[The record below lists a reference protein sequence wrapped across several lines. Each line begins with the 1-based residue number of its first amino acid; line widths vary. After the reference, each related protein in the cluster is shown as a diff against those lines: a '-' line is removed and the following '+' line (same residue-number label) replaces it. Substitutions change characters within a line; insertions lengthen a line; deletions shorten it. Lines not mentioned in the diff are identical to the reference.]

1 MEYNKEWF
9 SVKIKN
15 DILTLTMNAP
25 ENNLMTADFLTNY
38 EAAAEEILLEFQDGK
53 KNIKGMIICGG
64 GRHFSVGADISALAE
79 RSAAELSRMKG
90 SEIIIPETHI
100 HQKKMVTS
108 WKNMPFPVVSA
119 IGGFCIGSGS
129 EIAAACHFRICEKN
143 ARIGQPESTFGILPA
158 LGGIAETIKIC
169 GVKNA
174 VKIVYSGEL
183 LSAAEAFALNW
194 ADIVTDKKKS
204 FSEAVSLIE
213 FIAEQGEEFD
223 FAKKA
228 QYLAEFLNERKNLH
242 E

>member
-1 MEYNKEWF
+1 MEYHKEWF
-9 SVKIKN
+9 SVKIEN
-15 DILTLTMNAP
+15 NILTLTMNAP
-25 ENNLMTADFLTNY
+25 ENNLMTADFLANY
-38 EAAAEEILLEFQDGK
+38 EAVAEKILLECKDG
-53 KNIKGMIICGG
+53 KNIKGMIIHGG
-64 GRHFSVGADISALAE
+64 GRHFSVGADVSALAE
-79 RSAAELSRMKG
+79 RSAADLSEMEG
-90 SEIIIPETHI
+90 DEIIIPETHI

-174 VKIVYSGEL
+174 VKMVYSGEL
-183 LSAAEAFALNW
+183 LSAGEAFELNW

-213 FIAEQGEEFD
+213 FIAKQGEKFD

-228 QYLAEFLNERKNLH
+228 QYLAEFLSERKNLH

>member
-9 SVKIKN
+9 SVEIKN

-25 ENNLMTADFLTNY
+25 ENNLMTADFLVNY
-38 EAAAEEILLEFQDGK
+38 EAAAEEILFEFKDG
-53 KNIKGMIICGG
+53 KNIKGMIIRGG
-64 GRHFSVGADISALAE
+64 GRHFSVGADVSALSE
-79 RSAAELSRMKG
+79 RSAEELSKMENG
-90 SEIIIPETHI
+90 EIIIPETHI

-174 VKIVYSGEL
+174 VKMVYSGEL
-183 LSAAEAFALNW
+183 LSAAEAFELNW

-213 FIAEQGEEFD
+213 FISEQDEEFD

-228 QYLAEFLNERKNLH
+228 RYLAEFLNERKNLH